1 MAAQRST
8 RRTSQD
14 QKGKQRPGSKTGNAT
29 RPFKGKG
36 GKPGPAGRGGLA
48 ASKPGGPK
56 RSGRLKKRTP
66 VPAVDATTV
75 RLQKFLAAAGVG
87 SRRDCEL
94 LIVEGRIEVD
104 NQVVTELGTRID
116 PEKNV
121 VTFDGQ
127 RVRAERMQ
135 YFMLNKPQGVLS
147 TAHDPSGR
155 PRVVDLIS
163 SHQRVYNVGRLDM
176 SSEGLILVTNDGT
189 LAQYLTHPS
198 FGVEKVYHVVV
209 KGVPKFEDLETLK
222 HGVHLMEG
230 VAKVKDVEIRKRHK
244 DSAELLMV
252 LDEGKNREIRRML
265 AKIGHKVVRLIRI
278 AIGPLV
284 MGDLPAGSH
293 RRLTHEEVVELK
305 EWAERVAKG
314 QPPRTILSPKA
325 KKELAARKQSG
336 KHWAAKALA
345 EPTKRD
351 TSVSS
356 DGQGAD
362 STNSPAAPSQSTDQP
377 TRVNPVAQKLATGRP
392 IHLEDV
398 QRSKELRSTEAERG
412 RGKPRQ
418 ASDRGRATPAPP
430 GKGRPAR
437 SGPGTGPKSGRS
449 GTSRPGAAGAPSS
462 RPMGRKFQASGG
474 SPRRGSAGPGPRGSS
489 EGRSGAGR
497 SNSGRPSDRRATT
510 GPAGRGRPGK
520 RAPKR

>member
-1 MAAQRST
+1 MAAKSSSSRSSTDRNQPT
-8 RRTSQD
+8 RAKAGAGRRAFK
-14 QKGKQRPGSKTGNAT
+14 QKGSQPDRG
-29 RPFKGKG
+29 
-36 GKPGPAGRGGLA
+36 GRGG
-48 ASKPGGPK
+48 SKSNGGKTGVDGPRGAK

-66 VPAVDATTV
+66 VPAVDSSTI

-121 VTFDGQ
+121 VTYDGQ
-127 RVRAERMQ
+127 RVRTERLQ

-198 FGVEKVYHVVV
+198 FGVEKVYQVIVR
-209 KGVPKFEDLETLK
+209 GVPKVEDLETLK

-230 VAKVKDVEIRKRHK
+230 VAKVKDVEIRRRHK

-265 AKIGHKVVRLIRI
+265 AKIGHKVLRLIRV
-278 AIGPLV
+278 AIGPLAL
-284 MGDLPAGSH
+284 GDLPAGSH
-293 RRLTHEEVVELK
+293 RRLTYEEVQELK

-314 QPPRTILSPKA
+314 QAPRTVLRPKA
-325 KKELAARKQSG
+325 KKALAARTEAKQKRRVGPPREAESG
-336 KHWAAKALA
+336 MAQQDDQLAKRA
-345 EPTKRD
+345 
-351 TSVSS
+351 
-356 DGQGAD
+356 
-362 STNSPAAPSQSTDQP
+362 SPSPGSASPGDRSNI
-377 TRVNPVAQKLATGRP
+377 NPVATKISSGRP

-398 QRSKELRSTEAERG
+398 QRSKELRRVEFENRKSK
-412 RGKPRQ
+412 GKRPPS
-418 ASDRGRATPAPP
+418 ATGKSKDRGR
-430 GKGRPAR
+430 
-437 SGPGTGPKSGRS
+437 
-449 GTSRPGAAGAPSS
+449 
-462 RPMGRKFQASGG
+462 
-474 SPRRGSAGPGPRGSS
+474 
-489 EGRSGAGR
+489 
-497 SNSGRPSDRRATT
+497 NTT
-510 GPAGRGRPGK
+510 GPATHKASRPAGFK
-520 RAPKR
+520 SRKPSNRNPRD